1 MADSITPLLD
11 ALQQALVPPTR
22 AAAALP
28 AASDLQFERTLSRKL
43 ARSLDTESERV
54 LSLASRVL
62 AWASSG
68 NNAAG
73 GKAAGAADPLD
84 PDLIREG
91 VYNGVTERIEALL
104 EQADEGVE
112 KHLGIGKNRKGG
124 VGAVGAKSAQEMEER
139 ERAKAKVEPL
149 PARLLH
155 DASLEKPQKRFTAR
169 TRLPIPSVDDHS
181 ADGSSAV
188 PLWKPILRRKVNA
201 SAGEDGEDGWLKA
214 ELYEPKSS
222 FTQTTSTS
230 PPTYTRYAHPYASEL
245 ASLRP
250 PSSFFNKPQ
259 KPAPHPADSFTKT
272 PFEWVGDEKALEKMV
287 AGIRQ
292 VGEEGMKDLAIDL
305 EHHDFRTW
313 SGMTCL
319 IQLSTRKKDYIIDAI
334 DPGVRENLESLNEFF
349 TNPEWIKVLH
359 GAKSD
364 IVWLQRDFGLYIVGL
379 FDTYHATHVLG
390 YAQHSL
396 ASLLDMY
403 TDFEPDK
410 RYQLADWR
418 IRPLP
423 KEMLQ
428 YARSDTHYL
437 LSIYDHLRLA
447 LHAKGA
453 ASKETPSPIE
463 DVFNRSIPVSAITF
477 SLPPFDHET
486 GHFESGFLVP
496 LARHGQLKAYSTAL
510 AVPTLPIKTG
520 WGPGEAK
527 LEVLREVTR
536 WREKVAREEDESTRY
551 VLSLQGVLQITETGA
566 AGRIK
571 EGRDV
576 MQVLGGAKGGVS
588 DVVRRRKEELAQL
601 VKETFE
607 KVTGRAVDGHAEGDV
622 DMVGGAATLAV
633 TNAQLSLPAEEP
645 AVRPAQGVWGDAPV
659 ASTSSSA
666 PLVPVASSSSFYG
679 AASTASAAT
688 SGIVASSSSFFGASQ
703 AKKTASKASKGKGR
717 AEEQAEAI
725 KRVHD
730 SLVLGGGLGQSLQPK
745 LVPTMQPAQVDVDM
759 VDQVDDNAVVA
770 EEPDRGPPAALSADH
785 TYVPLTGRLP
795 KPDISAT
802 LAASKT
808 EGLTPHVAPKAKDSD
823 VIVVSSLKD
832 KPKKRR
838 RQERQAAVP
847 ARADDLPGLSSS
859 VPAVGNPQSPPAQ
872 QPKAKKPKK
881 DKAQRPAPE
890 SIVPHDYSASRSIL
904 DAEPVRSTGAERR
917 EQDKRQRKKEA
928 KAEKLSGTKGFEIDV
943 SDFRRAPRVQNAPKK
958 GQKSQSF
965 QK

>member
-22 AAAALP
+22 AAAGLP

-62 AWASSG
+62 TWASSG
-68 NNAAG
+68 NNATG
-73 GKAAGAADPLD
+73 GTPAGAADPLD
-84 PDLIREG
+84 PDFIREG

-104 EQADEGVE
+104 EQADEGIE
-112 KHLGIGKNRKGG
+112 KHLGIGKNRKAG
-124 VGAVGAKSAQEMEER
+124 VGAVGAKSAQQMEER
-139 ERAKAKVEPL
+139 ERAKAKIERL
-149 PARLLH
+149 PARVLH
-155 DASLEKPQKRFTAR
+155 DTSLEKPQKRFTAR
-169 TRLPIPSVDDHS
+169 TRLPIPNVDDHS

-201 SAGEDGEDGWLKA
+201 LAGEDGEGGWLRA
-214 ELYEPKSS
+214 ELYEPKSGY
-222 FTQTTSTS
+222 TQTTSTS
-230 PPTYTRYAHPYASEL
+230 PPTYTRYAHPYTSEL

-250 PSSFFNKPQ
+250 PPSFFTKPQ
-259 KPAPHPADSFTKT
+259 KPVPHPADSFAKT
-272 PFEWVGDEKALEKMV
+272 PFEWVGHEKALEKMV
-287 AGIRQ
+287 AEIRQ
-292 VGEEGMKDLAIDL
+292 VGEEGSKDLAIDL

-319 IQLSTRKKDYIIDAI
+319 MQLSTRKKDYIIDAI
-334 DPGVRENLESLNEFF
+334 DAGVRENLESLNEFF
-349 TNPEWIKVLH
+349 TDPEWIKVLH

-410 RYQLADWR
+410 R
-418 IRPLP
+418 PLP

-453 ASKETPSPIE
+453 ASKETPSPLE
-463 DVFNRSIPVSAITF
+463 EVFSRSIPVSAITF

-496 LARHGQLKAYSTAL
+496 LARHGQLKAYATAL
-510 AVPTLPIKTG
+510 AIPTLPIKTG

-536 WREKVAREEDESTRY
+536 WREKVARDEDESTRY
-551 VLSLQGVLQITETGA
+551 VLSLQGMLQITETGA
-566 AGRIK
+566 SGRIK

-588 DVVRRRKEELAQL
+588 EVVRRRKEELSQL

-607 KVTGRAVDGHAEGDV
+607 KVTGRAISGDAEGDV
-622 DMVGGAATLAV
+622 DMVASAASLAV
-633 TNAQLSLPAEEP
+633 TNAQLSLSAEEP
-645 AVRPAQGVWGDAPV
+645 AVRPARGIWGDSPV
-659 ASTSSSA
+659 ASTSSFHGS
-666 PLVPVASSSSFYG
+666 
-679 AASTASAAT
+679 ASTATAAT
-688 SGIVASSSSFFGASQ
+688 SGIVAGSSSFFGASHPT
-703 AKKTASKASKGKGR
+703 KTTSTASKGKGR
-717 AEEQAEAI
+717 AEEQAEAV

-745 LVPTMQPAQVDVDM
+745 LVPTAQPAQVDVDM
-759 VDQVDDNAVVA
+759 ANQVDDNAVVA

-785 TYVPLTGRLP
+785 AYVPLTGRLP
-795 KPDISAT
+795 KLDASGT
-802 LAASKT
+802 LATSKT
-808 EGLTPHVAPKAKDSD
+808 EGLTPHVAPKAKGSD

-838 RQERQAAVP
+838 RQESQAIVAP
-847 ARADDLPGLSSS
+847 AADDLPGLSSS
-859 VPAVGNPQSPPAQ
+859 APVAENLQSPPAQ
-872 QPKAKKPKK
+872 PPKAKKPKK

-890 SIVPHDYSASRSIL
+890 SIVPHDYSKSRSIL

>member
-1 MADSITPLLD
+1 
-11 ALQQALVPPTR
+11 
-22 AAAALP
+22 
-28 AASDLQFERTLSRKL
+28 
-43 ARSLDTESERV
+43 
-54 LSLASRVL
+54 
-62 AWASSG
+62 
-68 NNAAG
+68 
-73 GKAAGAADPLD
+73 
-84 PDLIREG
+84 
-91 VYNGVTERIEALL
+91 
-104 EQADEGVE
+104 
-112 KHLGIGKNRKGG
+112 
-124 VGAVGAKSAQEMEER
+124 
-139 ERAKAKVEPL
+139 
-149 PARLLH
+149 
-155 DASLEKPQKRFTAR
+155 
-169 TRLPIPSVDDHS
+169 
-181 ADGSSAV
+181 
-188 PLWKPILRRKVNA
+188 
-201 SAGEDGEDGWLKA
+201 
-214 ELYEPKSS
+214 
-222 FTQTTSTS
+222 
-230 PPTYTRYAHPYASEL
+230 
-245 ASLRP
+245 
-250 PSSFFNKPQ
+250 
-259 KPAPHPADSFTKT
+259 
-272 PFEWVGDEKALEKMV
+272 
-287 AGIRQ
+287 
-292 VGEEGMKDLAIDL
+292 
-305 EHHDFRTW
+305 
-313 SGMTCL
+313 
-319 IQLSTRKKDYIIDAI
+319 
-334 DPGVRENLESLNEFF
+334 
-349 TNPEWIKVLH
+349 
-359 GAKSD
+359 
-364 IVWLQRDFGLYIVGL
+364 
-379 FDTYHATHVLG
+379 
-390 YAQHSL
+390 
-396 ASLLDMY
+396 
-403 TDFEPDK
+403 
-410 RYQLADWR
+410 
-418 IRPLP
+418 
-423 KEMLQ
+423 MLQ

-437 LSIYDHLRLA
+437 LAIYDHLRLA

-453 ASKETPSPIE
+453 ASKETPSPLE

-588 DVVRRRKEELAQL
+588 EVVRRRKEDLAQL
-601 VKETFE
+601 VRETFE
-607 KVTGRAVDGHAEGDV
+607 KVTGRAIDGDAEGDV
-622 DMVGGAATLAV
+622 DMVGGAASLAV
-633 TNAQLSLPAEEP
+633 TNAQLSLPAQEP
-645 AVRPAQGVWGDAPV
+645 AVRPAQGLWGDAPV

-679 AASTASAAT
+679 AASTTSAAT
-688 SGIVASSSSFFGASQ
+688 TGIFASSSSFFGASQ

-717 AEEQAEAI
+717 AEEQAEAV

-745 LVPTMQPAQVDVDM
+745 LVPAAQPVEADVDM
-759 VDQVDDNAVVA
+759 ADGVDDDAVVA

-838 RQERQAAVP
+838 RQESQAAVSAP
-847 ARADDLPGLSSS
+847 ADDLPGLSSS
-859 VPAVGNPQSPPAQ
+859 VPAVENAQSPPPQ
-872 QPKAKKPKK
+872 PPKAKKPKK

-890 SIVPHDYSASRSIL
+890 AIVPHDYSTSRSIL